1 MEWTLTQPTS
11 PAVLRVRLAAAPGR
25 YTIFIADPA
34 GTEMVI
40 AQAIAFGSFWRVR
53 ALVSHHVEAATTAKG
68 ACQAL
73 LADVHE
79 LFPGARLT
87 PALTK
92 AAA

>member
-25 YTIFIADPA
+25 YTVFIADPA

-40 AQAIAFGSFWRVR
+40 AQAIAFGSFWTVR
-53 ALVSHHVEAATTAKG
+53 ALLAHHEETVATAKG

-79 LFPGARLT
+79 LFPGSRLT
-87 PALTK
+87 PTLTK

>member
-11 PAVLRVRLAAAPGR
+11 PAVLRVRLSAAPGR
-25 YTIFIADPA
+25 YTVYIGDPA

-40 AQAIAFGSFWRVR
+40 AQATAAGKVWKVR
-53 ALVSHHVEAATTAKG
+53 ALLAHHEETVTTAKG

-79 LFPGARLT
+79 LFSCSHLT
-87 PALTK
+87 PALAK

>member
-25 YTIFIADPA
+25 YTVHIGDPA

-40 AQAIAFGSFWRVR
+40 AQATATGPFWKVR
-53 ALVSHHVEAATTAKG
+53 ALLAHHEETVTTAKG